1 MKLIRTMF
9 SCLGNL
15 YYDYRYYKYYSNQF
29 KKSGGGINQ
38 KIKGE
43 DEYIRKWKSL
53 GKFVD
58 RYQYRLFSQY
68 VGFTPYI
75 VPEDIG
81 RRYLEK
87 FLNPK
92 RFRPFYSDKNMYD
105 LVMDIS
111 FTPKTYIR
119 RINGSN
125 LLGEDYKPIQH
136 NIDDLL
142 KTSKGI
148 ILKPSIDTAGGL
160 GVCLFERNDD
170 GMFVNK
176 KTKETLSSSFLL
188 NSGKNFIVQEA
199 VVQSSSISIFCKTA
213 INTLRISVYR
223 SVKDE
228 SLNILGCVLRI
239 GKQGEIVDNSHSG
252 GRFVA
257 VDINTG
263 RVGKQVFDIYGNH
276 TNSWN
281 EVDFSASEYT
291 IPNWN
296 SVIEFAKKCVT
307 VIIIV
312 GYSP

>member
-1 MKLIRTMF
+1 M
-9 SCLGNL
+9 
-15 YYDYRYYKYYSNQF
+15 
-29 KKSGGGINQ
+29 
-38 KIKGE
+38 
-43 DEYIRKWKSL
+43 
-53 GKFVD
+53 
-58 RYQYRLFSQY
+58 
-68 VGFTPYI
+68 
-75 VPEDIG
+75 
-81 RRYLEK
+81 
-87 FLNPK
+87 NPK

-291 IPNWN
+291 IPNLS
-296 SVIEFAKKCVT
+296 SVIEFAKKVCDSNHHCRLFALDIALCHDNSPVLIEYN
-307 VIIIV
+307 VEGFAYWLFQYSGQLALGKFSEEIISYCKKNKSLNI
-312 GYSP
+312 G